1 MHSNVVSS
9 KTNDI
14 IIGIYLFFSGSETL
28 IEASVSQ
35 NEESVNVFFYF
46 RQKKLYFCSIFLF
59 LIPFKSK
66 CSYSEH

>member
-46 RQKKLYFCSIFLF
+46 RQKKLYPELF
-59 LIPFKSK
+59 TAV
-66 CSYSEH
+66 

>member
-9 KTNDI
+9 KTNDM

-46 RQKKLYFCSIFLF
+46 RQKKPYISIFNSVQ
-59 LIPFKSK
+59 IKM
-66 CSYSEH
+66 

>member
-46 RQKKLYFCSIFLF
+46 RQKKSYISIFNSVQ
-59 LIPFKSK
+59 IKM
-66 CSYSEH
+66 